1 MITVTALLFWLLT
14 DDAFRV
20 TEANVTFRGLQ
31 HADEAEVRA
40 HLSDLERAP
49 NVFRVRASDIV
60 RDLSIL
66 TEVDAAHASVT
77 LPASVSVELDEREP
91 LFIWSNGDVSW
102 LVDTNGM
109 LFSPADDVL
118 VGADAVAGADAA
130 NEAADAGSTRD
141 GAPGETATDPGS
153 VARAA
158 LPVVRD
164 ARIVP
169 VPPTEGSYL
178 SAMDL
183 EVMRQLLAVT
193 PEMLGSKS
201 TDLRLSVDQNDGY
214 VLESRDLGWDAVFGP
229 YTPSLQPS
237 TVVPSQ
243 VQCLRWTL
251 AARESR
257 LDRVRLALSDDYCG
271 TFTERDKKAG
281 KQAQKQG

>member
-14 DDAFRV
+14 DDTFRV
-20 TEANVTFRGLQ
+20 IEANVTFRGLQ
-31 HADEAEVRA
+31 QADEAEVRA

-60 RDLSIL
+60 RDLSQL

-77 LPASVSVELDEREP
+77 LPARVTVELDEREP
-91 LFIWSNGDVSW
+91 LFIWSNGEVSW
-102 LVDTNGM
+102 LVDAEGM
-109 LFSPADDVL
+109 LFSPVDDVAN
-118 VGADAVAGADAA
+118 VADPGSAG
-130 NEAADAGSTRD
+130 G
-141 GAPGETATDPGS
+141 GAPGETVSDPGS

-158 LPVVRD
+158 LPIVKD

-169 VPPTEGSYL
+169 MPPTQGSYL
-178 SAMDL
+178 SAMDVA
-183 EVMRQLLAVT
+183 VMRQLLAVT
-193 PEMLGSKS
+193 PELLGSKS
-201 TDLRLSVDQNDGY
+201 RDLRLSVDQNDGY

-229 YTPSLQPS
+229 YTPSLQPA

-251 AARESR
+251 AAREQR

-271 TFTERDKKAG
+271 TFTERDKKG
-281 KQAQKQG
+281 PKQAPKQG